1 MRHPRAVAGFIPML
15 AATLMGSDD
24 VAQFAEFV
32 RRANWDAKFRPAQ
45 LQNSLQKNATDTAQ
59 LLRVLTRGQLER
71 LLQRLFDEDE
81 FLSPFGIR
89 SMSRFHERH
98 PSVYT
103 TGGASYT
110 VDYESGEGT
119 SGAFGGNSNWRGP
132 VWFPI
137 NDRIFGSVRI
147 NHFFTARACAWNFPL
162 VPDSG

>member
-1 MRHPRAVAGFIPML
+1 MAGFIPML
-15 AATLMGSDD
+15 AATIMGSDD

-59 LLRVLTRGQLER
+59 LLSVLTRGQLER

-89 SMSRFHERH
+89 SMWRFHERH

-103 TGGASYT
+103 TGGATYT
-110 VDYESGEGT
+110 VDYEPGEGT
-119 SGAFGGNSNWRGP
+119 SGVFGGNSDRYG
-132 VWFPI
+132 FPSMTAFLDLCVSI
-137 NDRIFGSVRI
+137 IC
-147 NHFFTARACAWNFPL
+147 FTARACAWNFPL